1 MNLDAVC
8 INCENKSKQEC
19 KTFCKPNSQL
29 CMKRRLAA
37 ACAPHYYHYRHCY
50 RHYHH
55 RHHHRPYLPPNREM
69 GCTPAL
75 SGRTALTSAAFAAF
89 FQVLNPFSLS
99 SFTTVLF
106 NVSRV

>member
-29 CMKRRLAA
+29 CMKRRLTA

-55 RHHHRPYLPPNREM
+55 RHRHRPYLLTEKWAARPPS
-69 GCTPAL
+69 PAGL
-75 SGRTALTSAAFAAF
+75 H
-89 FQVLNPFSLS
+89 
-99 SFTTVLF
+99 
-106 NVSRV
+106 